1 MATKAE
7 QIFEEVNQMIASGT
21 TKADAFKAIAEEQNR
36 PLDSIRGAY
45 YAHKRKI
52 EGGVRTP
59 RPRRRETTPDD
70 ALADARATLE
80 RSIEA
85 IDREVET
92 AKERAQEAAAE
103 YEAIRGSAKER
114 KEAIAGRLES
124 LK

>member
-1 MATKAE
+1 MTKAQE
-7 QIFEEVNQMIASGT
+7 IYERVQKMVGEGT
-21 TKADAFKAIAEEQNR
+21 DKSDAFKTIAEEAKR
-36 PLDSIRGAY
+36 PYDSIRGSY
-45 YAHKRKI
+45 YGHKRKI

-59 RPRRRETTPDD
+59 RPRRRETTPDA

>member
-1 MATKAE
+1 MTKAQE
-7 QIFEEVNQMIASGT
+7 IYERVQKMITEGT
-21 TKADAFKAIAEEQNR
+21 DKSDAFKIIAEETKR
-36 PLDSIRGAY
+36 PYDSIRGSY
-45 YAHKRKI
+45 YSHKRKI

-59 RPRRRETTPDD
+59 RTRRRETTPDD
-70 ALADARATLE
+70 ALADARSSLE

-92 AKERAQEAAAE
+92 AKERATEAAAE

-114 KEAIAGRLES
+114 KAAIAERLES

>member
-21 TKADAFKAIAEEQNR
+21 SKADAFKAIADEQNR
-36 PLDSIRGAY
+36 PVDSIRGAY
-45 YAHKRKI
+45 YGHKRKI